1 MTLKYEVIVNSP
13 FQENC
18 YLVWDDETQK
28 GAFIDPGDE
37 AEWLMRTA
45 LFMNIEVEA
54 IYNTHGHIDH
64 VGAVNVIQKALGI
77 PFAMHPAD
85 RFLLEKLPDQA
96 RMFGV
101 RGGAVPAIDRELAH
115 GDEVTVGGHTGKVI
129 HTPGHSPGGVCFDF
143 GEIVFV
149 GDTLFAGS
157 IGRTDLPG
165 GSLDELLTSIKER
178 LLVLDDNTRVLSG
191 HGPASSIGTE
201 RVHNPFLTG
210 RF

>member
-1 MTLKYEVIVNSP
+1 MTLRYETIINSL

-18 YLVWDDETQK
+18 YLVWDDDNKK

-37 AEWLMRTA
+37 PERLMRTA
-45 LFMNIEVEA
+45 SFLNVEVEA

-64 VGAVNVIQKALGI
+64 VGAVAAIKKALGI

-85 RFLLEKLPDQA
+85 RFLLEILPDQA

-101 RGGAVPAIDRELAH
+101 PGGEVPAIDRELAH
-115 GDEVTVGGHTGKVI
+115 GDEITVGACTGKVI
-129 HTPGHSPGGVCFDF
+129 HTPGHSPGGVCFVFD
-143 GEIVFV
+143 EMVFV

-165 GSLDELLTSIKER
+165 GSLDTLLSAIKDR
-178 LLVLDDNTRVLSG
+178 LLSLDDHIKVLSG
-191 HGPASSIGTE
+191 HGSASSIGVE
-201 RVHNPFLTG
+201 RLNNPFLTG
-210 RF
+210 RY